1 MRFVLVKF
9 KTDTMKNVCK
19 LLVLLALLVTIQPV
33 AAKKA
38 EAHFKPG
45 DWFECEMEFVDDV
58 PVFHNH
64 WANNDSIYLP
74 LQYMVVRF
82 ELKENPSD
90 SVEIWSY
97 KIIRNRLLNRI
108 KPKYSNAYQYNAHCF
123 DSWYPDY
130 FIEGMDTVTKSLTG
144 ILKLINNN
152 INEHYKNYTESEKH
166 FSSKSIF
173 PLNNGG
179 SFGSSSIWG
188 VGSRIDNLVERMFSL
203 IYLVENIKTGNSLFS
218 RKLSYKQKSYSKKD
232 SILFSIRNENFTN
245 TYTAYLL
252 FNGLVYTFKDKYNQK
267 VLAITKASFELPN
280 KAVLSIIDKR
290 NKKEESK
297 KYFDNISIDFGNAAH
312 VISHKIKEENNIT
325 KYNFELKCGVEMI
338 IRNNYLPKQSI
349 FVEPGD
355 TIQVTVQDDKSNPIT
370 VTGLENYI
378 EYQKALNAT
387 AGEIKVSSLSPEC
400 KAYLILKSKINA
412 TYSKLRERFFL
423 KSPDMQEYHRAM
435 TDFYY
440 LKSFHYKTL
449 FELENALTV
458 VSQGNYWQKEQILAL
473 GAPFYTNFKYKYYSA
488 LSNFS
493 QFSLYALLYEI
504 LYNSININLETYYDE
519 FFINCGDT
527 LMTNK
532 ICAKLNGVKSVQAG
546 MELPF
551 TKMLTEHEQEVDI
564 LPKKG
569 KFGLL
574 FLYVMPNHVQ
584 SIKKT
589 LSGDLPENVQ
599 FVTYQISR
607 EPTIKSDKRLPETA
621 LSKADSLDLFGHP
634 SKTSEMDN
642 LLYSSLE
649 GILILYDDKG
659 QIWYNSSYYFQ
670 SEGGNAKYI
679 TGIQNAIEQS
689 KNKPISKSKSILLII
704 LLSVIGSVA
713 ITFTFYRIRIA
724 RLKKKNARE
733 QLIQELKMKSVQS
746 QLNPHFLFN
755 ALNSIQVLVKS
766 GDTKQA
772 DNYLVGFSE
781 LLRNVLQN
789 SDKRLV
795 PLSEE
800 LKMVNRYCELE
811 KLRLDF
817 DCELKTD
824 TQTNLDL
831 IEVPYMLLQPIIENA
846 IKHGV
851 NKANGRGKLKIEIL
865 ENNTE
870 LNFRV
875 TDNGPGF
882 DGVPL
887 DVLKEKGRGLKLTLE
902 KLQTIYG
909 NEAEFVFLAAN
920 PGTTVSIKLKIG

>member
-1 MRFVLVKF
+1 
-9 KTDTMKNVCK
+9 MKNVCK

-38 EAHFKPG
+38 EARFKPG
-45 DWFECEMEFVDDV
+45 DWFECEMEFVDNV

-64 WANNDSIYLP
+64 WANNDSVALAQQYL
-74 LQYMVVRF
+74 VAKFRF
-82 ELKENPSD
+82 KENSTD
-90 SVEIWSY
+90 SSEVWSFEMVRY
-97 KIIRNRLLNRI
+97 RI
-108 KPKYSNAYQYNAHCF
+108 MHGSFPNFSIKNKSVALCF
-123 DSWYPDY
+123 DSWYPNYYMEEYGNDG
-130 FIEGMDTVTKSLTG
+130 IIDNDELNNKSRIIRGTVRLQQNHHMEIQFADSAISLSFNAT
-144 ILKLINNN
+144 
-152 INEHYKNYTESEKH
+152 
-166 FSSKSIF
+166 SIF
-173 PLNNGG
+173 PINFDGDYG
-179 SFGSSSIWG
+179 STSVSSLVSFYKTLEQFFAMVFGCRNLKPDHKILYNQTTVDQVQYSGQDSASFSIEK
-188 VGSRIDNLVERMFSL
+188 RKF
-203 IYLVENIKTGNSLFS
+203 GNS
-218 RKLSYKQKSYSKKD
+218 Y
-232 SILFSIRNENFTN
+232 T
-245 TYTAYLL
+245 TYFLH
-252 FNGLVYTFKDKYNQK
+252 NGLAYAFKDKYNQK
-267 VLAITKASFELPN
+267 VIAITKASFELPN

-290 NKKEESK
+290 NKKEEPK

-387 AGEIKVSSLSPEC
+387 AGEIKISTLSPEC

-589 LSGDLPENVQ
+589 LSGELPENVQ

-659 QIWYNSSYYFQ
+659 QIWYNSSYHYQ

-679 TGIQNAIEQS
+679 TGIQNAIQQAN
-689 KNKPISKSKSILLII
+689 NKPVSKSKNILLII
-704 LLSVIGSVA
+704 LLSVIGSVS
-713 ITFTFYRIRIA
+713 ITLLFYRIRIA

-733 QLIQELKMKSVQS
+733 KLIQELKLKSVQS

-789 SDKRLV
+789 ADKRLV

-817 DCELKTD
+817 DCELT
-824 TQTNLDL
+824 THVQTNLDL

-851 NKANGRGKLKIEIL
+851 AKANDRGKLKVEIAETNSVL
-865 ENNTE
+865 HIG
-870 LNFRV
+870 V

-887 DVLKEKGRGLKLTLE
+887 EVLKEKGRGLKLSLE
-902 KLQTIYG
+902 KLQSIYG